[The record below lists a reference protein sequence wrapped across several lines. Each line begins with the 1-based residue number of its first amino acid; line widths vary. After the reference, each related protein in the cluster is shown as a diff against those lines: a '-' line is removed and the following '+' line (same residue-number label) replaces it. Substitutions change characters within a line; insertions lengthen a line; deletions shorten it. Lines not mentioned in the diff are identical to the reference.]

1 MSFTSPHL
9 EHASTS
15 AELTDVNRLGV
26 LMNNSSVKASVGYEK
41 RNKHYWFPRHIM
53 AKQYR
58 DIVICTPLVEENP
71 VQNH

>member
-1 MSFTSPHL
+1 MSFTSPYL
-9 EHASTS
+9 EHVSTS
-15 AELTDVNRLGV
+15 AVLTDVDRMGV
-26 LMNNSSVKASVGYEK
+26 LMNVNPIKASVGYEE
-41 RNKHYWFPRHIM
+41 RNEHFWFPRYIM